1 MEQITSHGKYRN
13 GDLLA
18 VCCLILQHS
27 DMSDRSF
34 AVRVVLTREYM
45 LMR

>member
-18 VCCLILQHS
+18 VCCLILLHS
-27 DMSDRSF
+27 DMADRSF
-34 AVRVVLTREYM
+34 EVAVVLAC
-45 LMR
+45 